1 MRVSLLRGRDEVL
14 PAGRLLPREARRR
27 DAVAPGDRRRVAPR
41 AGPSGPAARRTTR
54 GILRGARPD
63 RSITMRFRAPSR
75 ASSFVPGVALA
86 ALLVVAGCSL
96 PSGNAAATPVAGA
109 GDPTTENRTAGAFT
123 SVSADA
129 GINLVVSSGATRSVK
144 VIAQP
149 NLLPLVRTDVVN
161 GQLTA
166 TIVAPGV
173 STTRPVTV
181 SVVVPT
187 LGALSLDGGA
197 QGTVQLQAD
206 LLSITLDGGAT
217 LQGIGTVSHLA
228 LTAQGD
234 ATAKLGDLAA
244 DSVTVTMGG
253 GAQATLNVKTAI
265 TGSADGG
272 ATITLATSPGSM
284 TVKTSG
290 GATVTGG

>member
-1 MRVSLLRGRDEVL
+1 
-14 PAGRLLPREARRR
+14 
-27 DAVAPGDRRRVAPR
+27 
-41 AGPSGPAARRTTR
+41 
-54 GILRGARPD
+54 
-63 RSITMRFRAPSR
+63 MRFRVPRR
-75 ASSFVPGVALA
+75 ASSLPLAVALIA
-86 ALLVVAGCSL
+86 ASLSVAGCGLS
-96 PSGNAAATPVAGA
+96 SGNLSATPVAGA
-109 GDPTTENRTAGAFT
+109 GDPRSEDRTAGGFT
-123 SVSADA
+123 SISADA

-144 VIAQP
+144 VVAQP

-166 TIVAPGV
+166 TIVAPGA
-173 STTRPVTV
+173 SSTRPITV
-181 SVVVPT
+181 SVVVPV

-197 QGTVQLQAD
+197 TGTVQLEAD
-206 LLSITLDGGAT
+206 LLAITLNGGAT

-228 LTAQGD
+228 LTAQGG
-234 ATAKLGDLAA
+234 ATAKLGDLAT

-253 GAQATLNVKTAI
+253 GSQATLKVTSSI

-272 ATITLATSPGSM
+272 ATITLTGRPGSM